1 MQAKAQQQRDATMA
15 QHEHQRRVEISVTP
29 RYLVPDTNCFIEHL
43 HSIKRLLQ
51 AQKYMLIVPIIGTL
65 YMLIVPIIGTLY
77 IVPIMYMYLTE
88 TVTTFVEL
96 CDFVFTQ

>member
-1 MQAKAQQQRDATMA
+1 MA

-51 AQKYMLIVPIIGTL
+51 AQKYMLIVPIIGTVC
-65 YMLIVPIIGTLY
+65 MLIVPMMRSASTCSGVFMAVATPKLRSARPDPAPRA
-77 IVPIMYMYLTE
+77 VPEPPQRGRLAR
-88 TVTTFVEL
+88 
-96 CDFVFTQ
+96 

>member
-15 QHEHQRRVEISVTP
+15 RHEHQRRVEISVTP

-65 YMLIVPIIGTLY
+65 YVFIVPIIHVCMFVAE
-77 IVPIMYMYLTE
+77 I
-88 TVTTFVEL
+88 VTTFVEL
-96 CDFVFTQ
+96 CDSLFAQ